1 MRAMENLGATFL
13 TVSRQY
19 LTEDYFPRIASTVG
33 ELSPDDL
40 WWRPNPASNAIGNLL
55 LHLAGNARQWI
66 VSGVGG
72 HPDIRNRQAEFDAR
86 NEGSAP
92 ALLTHLSGVLLEV
105 DDTLETFPP
114 DRLGERRTIQGQDV
128 TAFEAIYHVVE
139 HFAMHTGQIQYIAKL
154 RTGRDLGHYTV
165 VDGIA
170 TPQWERGKTRE

>member
-1 MRAMENLGATFL
+1 MEHLGATFL
-13 TVSRQY
+13 TTSRQY

-33 ELSPDDL
+33 DLSPEDL

-66 VSGVGG
+66 VSGVGER
-72 HPDIRNRQAEFDAR
+72 PDIRERQAEFDAR
-86 NEGSAP
+86 IRDATP
-92 ALLTHLSGVLLEV
+92 ALLTHLNEVLLEV
-105 DDTLETFPP
+105 DDTLEAFPP

-170 TPQWERGKTRE
+170 LPQWTRGKIRE

>member
-1 MRAMENLGATFL
+1 MEDFGATFL
-13 TVSRQY
+13 TTSRQY

-33 ELSPDDL
+33 GLAPEDL

-72 HPDIRNRQAEFDAR
+72 RLDIRNRQAEFDAR
-86 NEGSAP
+86 IGDPAP
-92 ALLTHLSGVLLEV
+92 ALLTHLNEVLLDV
-105 DDTLETFPP
+105 DDTLEEFPP

-128 TAFEAIYHVVE
+128 TVFEAIYHVVE

-154 RTGRDLGHYTV
+154 RTGRDLGHYMV

-170 TPQWERGKTRE
+170 TPQWTRGKIRE

>member
-1 MRAMENLGATFL
+1 MEHLGATFL
-13 TVSRQY
+13 TISRQY

-33 ELSPDDL
+33 ELSPEDL
-40 WWRPNPASNAIGNLL
+40 WWRPNPTSNSIGNLL

-72 HPDIRNRQAEFDAR
+72 RPDFRERQTEFDAQT
-86 NEGSAP
+86 GDSAP
-92 ALLTHLSGVLLEV
+92 ALLTRLNEVLLDV
-105 DDTLETFPP
+105 DDTLEAFPP

-128 TAFEAIYHVVE
+128 TVFEAIYHVVE

-170 TPQWERGKTRE
+170 TPQWRGKKIRE